1 MKEHFKQGYSM
12 RNLIII
18 LVVLLL
24 AGAAYYFVTMR
35 EPAQDIE
42 APPSIVPVQ
51 AEPEPVV
58 EEPPPTVPPVDQG
71 LEGEEVLEAE
81 IETAPLPRLSA
92 SDPMV
97 MESLTE
103 VAGEEAVKQYLV
115 PDNVIARIV
124 ATVDNLTGKQV
135 SPNLMP
141 VQTLETPFEANVD
154 FDPPE
159 VMTNALGDPL
169 EQYLVDPVS
178 YERYRPYVELIESM
192 STDELI
198 DTYQQQAP
206 LFQEAYQDLGY
217 PEGDFTTRLLEVID
231 VMLAAPEP
239 AEPVRLIKPEAYF
252 LFADPELEALPAGQK
267 LMIRMG
273 NDNAQRV
280 KAKLREVRAAIAS
293 Q

>member
-1 MKEHFKQGYSM
+1 M

>member
-1 MKEHFKQGYSM
+1 M

-24 AGAAYYFVTMR
+24 AGAAYYFMTMR
-35 EPAQDIE
+35 EPAQEIE

-71 LEGEEVLEAE
+71 LEGEEVLEVE
-81 IETAPLPRLSA
+81 VETAPLPRLSA

-141 VQTLETPFEANVD
+141 VQTLESPFEANVD

-192 STDELI
+192 STEELI

-217 PEGDFTTRLLEVID
+217 PEGDFTTRLLEVLD
-231 VMLAAPEP
+231 DMLAAPEP

>member
-1 MKEHFKQGYSM
+1 M

-71 LEGEEVLEAE
+71 LEGEEVLEVE
-81 IETAPLPRLSA
+81 VETAPLPRLSA